1 MTREEAYDA
10 IAQAPALI
18 ASLEKILK
26 KAAEVLEID
35 LEPPKLKVEL
45 PVFTVIKPD
54 LKVVPITDAK
64 QGDPAD
70 WSWNITPKWDGKIYG
85 DD

>member
-26 KAAEVLEID
+26 KAAEVLEISLEKSSESS
-35 LEPPKLKVEL
+35 LEPPR
-45 PVFTVIKPD
+45 
-54 LKVVPITDAK
+54 LKVVSITDAK